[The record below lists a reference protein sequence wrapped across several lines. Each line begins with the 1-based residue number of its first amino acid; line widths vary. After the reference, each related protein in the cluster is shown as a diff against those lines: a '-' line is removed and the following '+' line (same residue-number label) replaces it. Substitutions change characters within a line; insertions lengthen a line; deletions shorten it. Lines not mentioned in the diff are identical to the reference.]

1 MLGFFNGFISESR
14 KINKFWKNIQ
24 IIYLKSNIFFPQS
37 IKNRDQGII
46 IEINR
51 GEYFH
56 KNPPAPPL
64 FLKSFFYARRYV
76 YPCPFYDIFFQ
87 TLTVW
92 LLSFIRRSRIVFSY
106 DTSYKM
112 GYDPFTIVP
121 CKP

>member
-56 KNPPAPPL
+56 KNPPAPL
-64 FLKSFFYARRYV
+64 FLKSFFFTPEVTYTPVLFMIY
-76 YPCPFYDIFFQ
+76 
-87 TLTVW
+87 
-92 LLSFIRRSRIVFSY
+92 FS
-106 DTSYKM
+106 KH
-112 GYDPFTIVP
+112 
-121 CKP
+121 

>member
-56 KNPPAPPL
+56 KNPPAPPPL
-64 FLKSFFYARRYV
+64 FKIVFLRQKLRI
-76 YPCPFYDIFFQ
+76 P
-87 TLTVW
+87 
-92 LLSFIRRSRIVFSY
+92 LSFL
-106 DTSYKM
+106 
-112 GYDPFTIVP
+112 
-121 CKP
+121 